1 MKKQEFFAALCLALL
16 LIAAG
21 AIEGAWWILSPIC
34 VIAAA
39 VCVVV
44 GGLTEYKG

>member
-1 MKKQEFFAALCLALL
+1 MKKQEMCTVLCFVLL

-34 VIAAA
+34 VLGAA

-44 GGLTEYKG
+44 GGLTEFKG